1 MATPITSN
9 LLKLYLDAS
18 VVAYSTDFSEDFT
31 FDTIEIAK
39 LGSGGAKEF
48 IVSDY
53 SWSGSLSAYVL
64 QDSTRPAGE
73 KTLRDILTKAKTRLP
88 ISFKYIPDVSA
99 NMYIDGSA
107 YITGLNI
114 TGATGAAM
122 TFSCDFQGTG
132 DFTISTTV

>member
-1 MATPITSN
+1 MAIPITSN

-18 VVAYSTDFSEDFT
+18 IVAYSTDFSEDFSW
-31 FDTIEIAK
+31 DTIEIAK

-64 QDSTRPAGE
+64 KDSTNSGE
-73 KTLRDILTKAKTRLP
+73 KGLKEILTKAKTRLP
-88 ISFKYIPDVSA
+88 ISFKYVPDVSS
-99 NMYIDGSA
+99 NMYVDGSA
-107 YITGLNI
+107 YITGLSI

-132 DFTISTTV
+132 DFTISTTA